1 MNRDG
6 YDGTATAQTGMTD
19 VKICEMSPRDGLQYL
34 GGPNALAAGHIV
46 PLDARLR
53 LIRALVDVGL
63 RHIEVASFVSPK
75 GTPQMAMSDVLGAAL
90 DPGRAP
96 GLELSGLVP
105 NDRGYERFAAT
116 RLNVVAI
123 FPSANEA
130 HCRQNFYGRGVDEV
144 LALAGAVASRARA
157 DGKRL
162 RAHVSAAFQDIAS
175 ETLPSDV
182 GTVVRV
188 CKAVLDDFGCEY
200 LTLADTNGTTNPARI
215 AEILE
220 AVGNEVGGLERI
232 GVHLHDRYG
241 TGIAN
246 AFAAWEKGVRIFDAS
261 LGGVGG
267 SVAASIV
274 AGDAGRHMVGNIATE
289 SLVQLFD
296 GLGVTT
302 GIDIGALVQVAGPI
316 LADICA
322 GAGDFAPP
330 SSMLRDALGYG
341 VRWARDP
348 GAA

>member
-1 MNRDG
+1 MS
-6 YDGTATAQTGMTD
+6 D

-34 GGPNALAAGHIV
+34 GGPDAVAAGHIV
-46 PLDARLR
+46 PLEARVR
-53 LIRALVDVGL
+53 LVRALVDAGL

-75 GTPQMAMSDVLGAAL
+75 GTPQMAMSDELGAAL
-90 DPGRAP
+90 DPGMAP

-144 LALAGAVASRARA
+144 LGWAGAVAARARV

-162 RAHVSAAFQDIAS
+162 RGHVSAAFQDIAS
-175 ETLPSDV
+175 ETVPSDV

-200 LTLADTNGTTNPARI
+200 LTLADTNGTTNPGRI
-215 AEILE
+215 AQILE
-220 AVGNEVGGLERI
+220 AVGNEVGGLDRV

-246 AFAAWEKGVRIFDAS
+246 ALAAWQKGVRIFDAS

-267 SVAASIV
+267 SVAASVV
-274 AGDAGRHMVGNIATE
+274 AGDEGRHMVGNIATE
-289 SLVQLFD
+289 SLVKLFD
-296 GLGVTT
+296 GLGVET
-302 GIDIGALVQVAGPI
+302 GVDVAALLHGAGPI
-316 LADICA
+316 LADICE

-330 SSMLRDALGYG
+330 SDMLRDALGYG
-341 VRWARDP
+341 VRWSRDP
-348 GAA
+348 

>member
-1 MNRDG
+1 
-6 YDGTATAQTGMTD
+6 MTD

-34 GGPNALAAGHIV
+34 GGPDAVAAGRIV
-46 PLDARLR
+46 PLEARVR
-53 LIRALVDVGL
+53 LIRALVEAGL

-75 GTPQMAMSDVLGAAL
+75 GTPQMAVSDELGAAL
-90 DPGRAP
+90 DPAMAP

-116 RLNVVAI
+116 RLNVVAV

-130 HCRQNFYGRGVDEV
+130 HCRQNFHGRGVDEV
-144 LALAGAVASRARA
+144 LAWAGAVASRARA

-175 ETLPSDV
+175 ATVPSDV
-182 GTVVRV
+182 GTVARV
-188 CKAVLDDFGCEY
+188 CETVLDDFGCEY
-200 LTLADTNGTTNPARI
+200 LTLADTNGTTNPARV

-220 AVGNEVGGLERI
+220 AVGNEVGGLDRV

-246 AFAAWEKGVRIFDAS
+246 AYAAWEKGVRIFDAS

-274 AGDAGRHMVGNIATE
+274 AGNEGRHMVGNIATE
-289 SLVQLFD
+289 SLVKLFD
-296 GLGVTT
+296 GLGVDT
-302 GIDIGALVQVAGPI
+302 GIDVDGLARNAGAI
-316 LADICA
+316 LAEICA
-322 GAGDFAPP
+322 AAGDFAPP
-330 SSMLRDALGYG
+330 SGMLRDALGYG
-341 VRWARDP
+341 VRWSRTP
-348 GAA
+348 GPAPA